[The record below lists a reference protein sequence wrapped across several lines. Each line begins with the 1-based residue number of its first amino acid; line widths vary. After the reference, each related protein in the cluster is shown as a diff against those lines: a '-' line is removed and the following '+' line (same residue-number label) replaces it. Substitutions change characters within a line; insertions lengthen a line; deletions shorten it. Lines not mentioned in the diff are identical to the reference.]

1 MDLDSPE
8 EDEEMTLH
16 CGEVP
21 AGEQLAHQ
29 NGAPAKADAQ
39 KMTAT
44 KLVPAKAPALASP
57 AMPACKAP
65 GVPASGCPGDA
76 TAQLAELQRQLGTET
91 LLQLLQGKSIGLPE
105 PISPPLQRAVFSPL
119 PGSPPVTV
127 PKSPE
132 LPASSKAA
140 GAVPA
145 LAVAEPRTAEKVA
158 EPKAGTTTP
167 NAPCPNGEGS
177 DAFDLSHKD
186 FNVFLALLASKLECR
201 QSRLFATHDFVGPMK
216 A

>member
-1 MDLDSPE
+1 MDLDSNE
-8 EDEEMTLH
+8 EDAEMTLH

-127 PKSPE
+127 PRAQNFLQVPKLLELCLLWLWQSQGLQRRLLSPKLV
-132 LPASSKAA
+132 LPLQMPHAQMVKAQM
-140 GAVPA
+140 P
-145 LAVAEPRTAEKVA
+145 LTFRTR
-158 EPKAGTTTP
+158 TLM
-167 NAPCPNGEGS
+167 
-177 DAFDLSHKD
+177 F
-186 FNVFLALLASKLECR
+186 FLALLASKFECR